1 MADISIIIPVF
12 NKGDALCDCLDSI
25 LAQTFSE
32 FECLLIDDGSTDG
45 SGLICDQYAAT
56 DPRVKV
62 VHKKNGGVSSARNV
76 GIDMAQGRYLMFC
89 DADDIIPQ
97 DALEQMICAM
107 RTSTS
112 ELVVGGFDQVSID
125 RKNNT
130 LQNTREY
137 HRSFLQIDTQD
148 TAALWGFWSDNNML
162 SSCGKLFQKEIISG
176 NGILFDTGLVVM
188 EDYAFVL
195 DYLEHCTQIC
205 MIPNVVYR
213 YITYTDLT
221 PAQKRSRRDFL
232 FDVLAV
238 GVKLSKYLSGRTMDD
253 SEMFHKK
260 TIYPTL
266 RYAYDILW
274 SMEAPDKQSKK
285 AKYARIGQ
293 AIKDDTFQKMLQYS
307 KNSFNKAEYFCLRR
321 KSIWCLLLL
330 HAVQRLLPR
339 KKRQ

>member
-1 MADISIIIPVF
+1 MTDISIIIPVF
-12 NKGDALCDCLDSI
+12 NKGNALRDCLDSI
-25 LAQTFSE
+25 LAQTFSYY
-32 FECLLIDDGSTDG
+32 ECLLIDDGSSDG
-45 SGLICDQYAAT
+45 CELICDQYAAT

-62 VHKKNGGVSSARNV
+62 VHKKNGGVSSARNM

-89 DADDIIPQ
+89 DADDIIPEN
-97 DALEQMICAM
+97 ALEQLICAM

-125 RKNNT
+125 RNNNT

-137 HRSFLQIDTQD
+137 HRSLLQINTQD
-148 TAALWGFWSDNNML
+148 TAALWDFWNDNNML

-195 DYLEHCTQIC
+195 DYLEHCKQIC
-205 MIPNVVYR
+205 MIPEVVYR
-213 YITYTDLT
+213 YITYTDIT

-238 GVKLSKYLSGRTMDD
+238 GAKLSKYLSNHTMDD
-253 SEMFHKK
+253 PEIFHKK

-274 SMEAPDKQSKK
+274 SMDAPDMSAKK
-285 AKYARIGQ
+285 AKYARISQ
-293 AIKDDTFQKMLQYS
+293 AIKDDTFQKMLQYC
-307 KNSFNKAEYFCLRR
+307 KNSFNTTEYRCLRW
-321 KSIWCLLLL
+321 KSIWSLLLL
-330 HAVQRLLPR
+330 HAFQRLLPR
-339 KKRQ
+339 KKCQ